1 MAVGFFDRRA
11 GFQQFTE
18 ARIHDQAVLGLAR
31 KIRYEIDP
39 DNPYPKAFTGHLR
52 ATLRDGT
59 TQELAQDHMRGGAH
73 APLSAAELDQKF
85 IDNAI
90 YGGWSEADATSAKAW
105 CARVFSAG
113 AISEAAKLRK

>member
-18 ARIHDQAVLGLAR
+18 ARIHDPAVLSLAR

-39 DNPYPKAFTGHLR
+39 DNPSPKAFTGHLR
-52 ATLRDGT
+52 ASLRDGT
-59 TQELAQDHMRGGAH
+59 TQELAQAHMRGGAH
-73 APLSAAELDQKF
+73 APLSAAEFEGKF

-90 YGGWSEADATSAKAW
+90 YGGWTEADASNAKAW
-105 CARVFSAG
+105 CARVFTPG
-113 AISEAAKLRK
+113 AIAEAARLRK